1 MTKKKRD
8 CHMEWYEMLCLRG
21 FGDDFCD
28 DTSSEKRKK
37 VRLVNDS

>member
-8 CHMEWYEMLCLRG
+8 CHVEWNEMLFLRG
-21 FGDDFCD
+21 FGDDF
-28 DTSSEKRKK
+28 SEKKTK